1 MYREGTGSTEDNR
14 AENILISQMAFL
26 ELICLETGE
35 VVTRNQFAN
44 SSSGMRPLR
53 ISFEPESVENVHEEH
68 ERITREAA
76 AVTPVD
82 IGEGVS
88 VAFQDFPTLFD
99 GKALAYIYGEASQV
113 CHLCGHGPVEMSIPG
128 KPHPI
133 TNKEG
138 KRNGLTNLHAGPRF
152 MEFCLHICYM
162 LWWMHWSIRFANEDQ
177 RLDIELRK
185 CSAYWVLYLF
195 LGIEVDKVKKTGG
208 TTNDGNTARV
218 FFENPELTAEL
229 LELPKELVCSL
240 ALLWKIIRSSH
251 EVDLEKVKLAVE
263 RFQTAFFTHFRDLTN
278 TDRRREGITWYYIA
292 SSVHRLSEHLVEL
305 LEECPFPPGMLS
317 EEGSESNNKIVRF
330 IREHLTRKMSRKQTM
345 EDLMHRLTAMSDPVV
360 LHYNRETTLKLRPN
374 RPIDP
379 ELAEFLKNP
388 EGAEE
393 PVDGAEECID
403 DILQGFDGLAETPGP
418 EDIDPGDLSHEED
431 VEGGA
436 PSNGRQE
443 DVAENVSPENDRQED
458 IAEND
463 SPMND
468 RQEESAGA
476 AGDALFAASKG
487 KGKKVG
493 RKGKGKGKAPA
504 PKKRKVKPKNTY
516 KAIASSDSSESESD
530 QEEDKGKKNPPKKAR
545 TFIQIND

>member
-1 MYREGTGSTEDNR
+1 
-14 AENILISQMAFL
+14 
-26 ELICLETGE
+26 
-35 VVTRNQFAN
+35 
-44 SSSGMRPLR
+44 
-53 ISFEPESVENVHEEH
+53 
-68 ERITREAA
+68 
-76 AVTPVD
+76 
-82 IGEGVS
+82 
-88 VAFQDFPTLFD
+88 
-99 GKALAYIYGEASQV
+99 
-113 CHLCGHGPVEMSIPG
+113 
-128 KPHPI
+128 
-133 TNKEG
+133 
-138 KRNGLTNLHAGPRF
+138 
-152 MEFCLHICYM
+152 
-162 LWWMHWSIRFANEDQ
+162 
-177 RLDIELRK
+177 
-185 CSAYWVLYLF
+185 
-195 LGIEVDKVKKTGG
+195 
-208 TTNDGNTARV
+208 
-218 FFENPELTAEL
+218 
-229 LELPKELVCSL
+229 
-240 ALLWKIIRSSH
+240 
-251 EVDLEKVKLAVE
+251 
-263 RFQTAFFTHFRDLTN
+263 
-278 TDRRREGITWYYIA
+278 
-292 SSVHRLSEHLVEL
+292 
-305 LEECPFPPGMLS
+305 
-317 EEGSESNNKIVRF
+317 
-330 IREHLTRKMSRKQTM
+330 M

>member
-1 MYREGTGSTEDNR
+1 
-14 AENILISQMAFL
+14 
-26 ELICLETGE
+26 
-35 VVTRNQFAN
+35 
-44 SSSGMRPLR
+44 
-53 ISFEPESVENVHEEH
+53 
-68 ERITREAA
+68 
-76 AVTPVD
+76 
-82 IGEGVS
+82 
-88 VAFQDFPTLFD
+88 
-99 GKALAYIYGEASQV
+99 
-113 CHLCGHGPVEMSIPG
+113 
-128 KPHPI
+128 
-133 TNKEG
+133 
-138 KRNGLTNLHAGPRF
+138 
-152 MEFCLHICYM
+152 
-162 LWWMHWSIRFANEDQ
+162 
-177 RLDIELRK
+177 
-185 CSAYWVLYLF
+185 
-195 LGIEVDKVKKTGG
+195 
-208 TTNDGNTARV
+208 
-218 FFENPELTAEL
+218 
-229 LELPKELVCSL
+229 
-240 ALLWKIIRSSH
+240 
-251 EVDLEKVKLAVE
+251 
-263 RFQTAFFTHFRDLTN
+263 
-278 TDRRREGITWYYIA
+278 
-292 SSVHRLSEHLVEL
+292 
-305 LEECPFPPGMLS
+305 
-317 EEGSESNNKIVRF
+317 
-330 IREHLTRKMSRKQTM
+330 M

-360 LHYNRETTLKLRPN
+360 LHYNRETTLKHRPN